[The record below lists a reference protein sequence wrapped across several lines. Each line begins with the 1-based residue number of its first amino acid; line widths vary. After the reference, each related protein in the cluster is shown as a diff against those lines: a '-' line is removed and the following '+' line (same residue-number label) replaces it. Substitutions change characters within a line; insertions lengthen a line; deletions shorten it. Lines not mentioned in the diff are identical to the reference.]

1 MDIIKLQ
8 AELAHFCRDQTLTL
22 ETNLHRRAQA
32 LDFLA
37 FLGEVLRVER
47 GHTPAIQLLQ
57 KQAVELQTQLEA
69 VNDQLFQQARA
80 AIRAGTL
87 AGQPLR
93 HYLNGFTD
101 DRAEGTDRVYMSYD
115 GLDVLVDGL
124 FDLKQA
130 PSPTLTPAI
139 EMVHCEETPARLLL
153 DLIDHTTFRPS
164 DVFYDLGSGLG
175 QVVMLVH
182 LLTGVRAKGVEIE
195 PAFCNF
201 ARQQAQSLGL
211 TNVTFINTDART
223 ADYSDGTHFFMFT
236 PFRGHLLQTV
246 LRRLQQEAQQRPIR
260 LYTFGSCTPH
270 AAEQPWLRPVTAD
283 ARHEYK
289 LVIFE
294 SLSTPLVQGRS
305 HFMIPVARL

>member
-8 AELAHFCRDQTLTL
+8 AELAHFCSDQTLTL

-47 GHTPAIQLLQ
+47 RLTPDGQMI
-57 KQAVELQTQLEA
+57 KQQATQLQTQIEA
-69 VNDQLFQQARA
+69 VNHQIFQQART
-80 AIRAGTL
+80 AIQAGVL
-87 AGQPLR
+87 KGHALR
-93 HYLNGFTD
+93 DYLNGFTD
-101 DRAEGTDRVYMSYD
+101 YRAERSNQVYMGYD

-124 FDLKQA
+124 FDLQEA
-130 PSPTLTPAI
+130 PAPTLSPTV

-153 DLIDHTTFRPS
+153 DLVDHTTFTPS

-195 PAFCNF
+195 PAFCHF
-201 ARQQAQSLGL
+201 ARQQAHSLAL

-246 LRRLQQEAQQRPIR
+246 LGRLQEEAQQRLIR

-270 AAEQPWLRPVTAD
+270 VAGQPWLRPVTVD

-294 SLSTPLVQGRS
+294 SLSTPLVQDCC